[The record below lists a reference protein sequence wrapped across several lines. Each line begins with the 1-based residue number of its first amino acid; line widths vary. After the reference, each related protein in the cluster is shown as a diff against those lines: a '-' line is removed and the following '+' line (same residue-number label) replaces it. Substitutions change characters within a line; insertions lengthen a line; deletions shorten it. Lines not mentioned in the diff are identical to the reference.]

1 MKSAFVLL
9 LLCLASSPT
18 QFASARTRGVINDP
32 DGFTN
37 VRAEP
42 RENAAV
48 VARVKSGEV
57 FEFEYATAQSRTW
70 WKVMLASGKTG
81 WMHSSRIRM
90 FVVPE
95 DLVVAEND
103 EAVTYAR
110 AHGADFLKLMRAAAK
125 GEPAA
130 MQEFFGLGCDGG
142 AQETHVNI
150 VIKLI
155 HIIGDDKFSK
165 LLGQQSASYRERVA
179 QYVTDDVGLPPFEPI
194 PYMKRNFPKTAKL
207 LFPG

>member
-1 MKSAFVLL
+1 MKTALAVFF
-9 LLCLASSPT
+9 LCLG
-18 QFASARTRGVINDP
+18 SALAQPPPKTRGVINDP
-32 DGFTN
+32 DGFTH
-37 VRAEP
+37 VRAAP
-42 RENAAV
+42 RENAAIV
-48 VARVKSGEV
+48 GRVKAGEI
-57 FEFEYATAQSRTW
+57 FEYDATGKETW
-70 WKVMLASGKTG
+70 WKVKLASGKTG

-110 AHGADFLKLMRAAAK
+110 AHGADFLKLMGAAAK

-130 MQEFFGLGCDGG
+130 MQEFFGLGSDG
-142 AQETHVNI
+142 AAHETHVAI

-165 LLGQQSASYRERVA
+165 FLSRQSPDYQKQVA
-179 QYVTDDVGLPPFEPI
+179 HYVTNDVGLSPFEPVS
-194 PYMKRNFPKTAKL
+194 YMKRHFPKTARL